1 MVNRT
6 NPTISWE
13 RDFHDRV
20 NPSLITQLLHR
31 SVPVLKQSDW
41 QVTEVEYGRTKTQ
54 LPLNQATTN
63 QHGTHQAALI
73 SLSADYTG
81 GLALTT
87 LLTGVPIAGVHKSKP
102 EESASL
108 WLASMDVKYLKPSTG
123 HLTGRCHIDKK
134 TADTIVNRY
143 FSNKRVLSSLRIDF
157 ESNGERVAEA
167 SLKYFAQPTSQL
179 LDCSGKRS
187 ALFNQK
193 IKASARMIAGVRAN
207 RKLYWSKQSRL
218 NTKGKILRFD
228 SPLDKFAA
236 GPHGRLLAKKL
247 TSALPQLTN
256 MVLARTEHSDEIIRS
271 IPGLRQI
278 VLVGAGLDMRAFR
291 HAHIDSLTCF
301 EIDLPEMLAERDRIL
316 QQLSAPQNFQRVK
329 IPADFLRDN
338 LTERIYHCEKF
349 DPKMPTAF
357 IYEGCSMYFNEETNR
372 KIFKSIKPLMKNP
385 ASRLWADFV
394 DRQVVDGPP
403 LAPEVGNFLQKMDD
417 LGESFIFG
425 KNDPCEFLQSCG
437 YLPSDF
443 ISARDYLGKL
453 IRNPKDESVYNVYY
467 FTTSQPDGIISESS
481 PDN

>member
-1 MVNRT
+1 MINKT
-6 NPTISWE
+6 NPRISWE

-41 QVTEVEYGRTKTQ
+41 QVTEVEYGKTKTQ

-108 WLASMDVKYLKPSTG
+108 WLASMDVKYIKPSTG
-123 HLTGRCHIDKK
+123 HLTGRCHIDEK

-179 LDCSGKRS
+179 LDCSRKRS

-207 RKLYWSKQSRL
+207 RKLYWSPSSRP
-218 NTKGKILRFD
+218 NGNDKILRFD
-228 SPLDKFAA
+228 SPLDKIAA

-256 MVLARTEHSDEIIRS
+256 MVLARTEHCDEVIRS
-271 IPGLRQI
+271 INGLRQI

-291 HAHIDSLTCF
+291 HAETDSITCF
-301 EIDLPEMLAERDRIL
+301 EIDLPEMLAERDRIV
-316 QQLSAPQNFQRVK
+316 QQLTVPPKLRRVK
-329 IPADFLRDN
+329 IPADFLRDD
-338 LTERIYHCEKF
+338 LTERLSNCNEF
-349 DPKMPTAF
+349 DPQLPTAF
-357 IYEGCSMYFNEETNR
+357 VYEGCSMYFDEETNR
-372 KIFKSIKPLMKNP
+372 KILGSIRPFMKHP
-385 ASRLWADFV
+385 QSRLWADFV

-403 LAPEVGNFLQKMDD
+403 LAPEVGNFLQNMDD

-425 KNDPCEFLQSCG
+425 KNDPGQFLQSCG
-437 YLPSDF
+437 FRQSDS

-453 IRNPKDESVYNVYY
+453 VRNSNDDSVYGVYY
-467 FTTSQPDGIISESS
+467 FTTSRPDK
-481 PDN
+481 